1 MVTPIVQQK
10 SHSSGYSVTMAPH
23 DMEVLDD
30 NKHDGAE
37 EIEKME
43 DDTAN
48 MKPTSETFT
57 PEDERRLIRKLD
69 FWYATTF
76 ILVISTR
83 LPRSMAHSSVKDY
96 SSYDGDVHAAELR
109 QGCHECRNTI
119 QLQCG
124 LEAHHNCRSFTGRD
138 SNHE

>member
-1 MVTPIVQQK
+1 MLTHIEQQN
-10 SHSSGYSVTMAPH
+10 SHSSSYSVTMAPH

-30 NKHDGAE
+30 TKHEGAE

-69 FWYATTF
+69 FWYDDLFSFSAINGSF
-76 ILVISTR
+76 
-83 LPRSMAHSSVKDY
+83 K
-96 SSYDGDVHAAELR
+96 
-109 QGCHECRNTI
+109 CK
-119 QLQCG
+119 G
-124 LEAHHNCRSFTGRD
+124 LFLL
-138 SNHE
+138 

>member
-1 MVTPIVQQK
+1 MLTQIEQQK
-10 SHSSGYSVTMAPH
+10 SHSSGYSVTMASH

-30 NKHDGAE
+30 TKHDGAE

-69 FWYATTF
+69 FWYDN
-76 ILVISTR
+76 LYPISAING
-83 LPRSMAHSSVKDY
+83 SFK
-96 SSYDGDVHAAELR
+96 
-109 QGCHECRNTI
+109 CK
-119 QLQCG
+119 G
-124 LEAHHNCRSFTGRD
+124 LFLL
-138 SNHE
+138 